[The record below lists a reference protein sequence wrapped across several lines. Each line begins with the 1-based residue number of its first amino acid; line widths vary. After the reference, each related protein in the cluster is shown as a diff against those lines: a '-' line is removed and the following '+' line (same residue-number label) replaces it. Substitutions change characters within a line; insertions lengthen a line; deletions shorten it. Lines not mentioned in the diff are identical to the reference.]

1 MQANKYRDAGRESTR
16 RDQRVTYVAKLID
29 LTLQDGIYLCAGYSS
44 LRVSHCLVIRVFEG
58 EKFVSDETTFNQGI
72 QQCDLEW
79 LYGISFLRKVDL
91 YSVGSP

>member
-1 MQANKYRDAGRESTR
+1 M
-16 RDQRVTYVAKLID
+16 
-29 LTLQDGIYLCAGYSS
+29 
-44 LRVSHCLVIRVFEG
+44 IRVFEG